1 MWNSTINNTQLLHFA
16 GRMKTV
22 KQKHV
27 TFDKKEAD
35 AAFENLANTGSVISV
50 LGSPFT
56 PYACLLPALPTIALP
71 SIYLLNRNVTYK
83 EVQVPISPEEEL
95 AAMTPLE
102 KAHFQIQQALD
113 NWSKVRQ
120 EQNNTIQKL
129 TNDLGSCEQEL
140 KALERET
147 CPTGLDSTE
156 FHSRLKMRLK
166 ARENS
171 VQQQKALLETAQKVF
186 VVLDSEIQKREQNL
200 FEAQEKLNMMQRQ
213 KSVIAL
219 HKQLEK
225 IKGESAQGNATDGSK
240 EAGQLALEMEKQQ
253 VEIEALMASLQTEM
267 DVEAVLKSVESQKV
281 QQ

>member
-1 MWNSTINNTQLLHFA
+1 MWNITKPNSFLPHFS

-27 TFDKKEAD
+27 AFNKKEAD
-35 AAFENLANTGSVISV
+35 AAFENLMTTGTVISAT
-50 LGSPFT
+50 GSPFI
-56 PYACLLPALPTIALP
+56 PHACFAPLLPFVALP
-71 SIYLLNRNVTYK
+71 SIYLQNRTVSYK
-83 EVQVPISPEEEL
+83 DVQVPMTPEEEL

-102 KAHFQIQQALD
+102 RAHFQIQQALE

-120 EQNNTIQKL
+120 EQNNTMQKL

-147 CPTGLDSTE
+147 CPVGLDSNE
-156 FHSRLKMRLK
+156 FQSRLKMRLK

-171 VQQQKALLETAQKVF
+171 VQQQKALLDTAQKVF
-186 VVLDSEIQKREQNL
+186 VVLDAEIQKREQNL

-225 IKGESAQGNATDGSK
+225 IKGEPAQGNATDGVK
-240 EAGQLALEMEKQQ
+240 ETDQLALEMEKQQ